1 MISRKTLHIDCPL
14 KMKKIYIKKKQPYTE
29 VSWITIY
36 SDLIQTLKVIR

>member
-14 KMKKIYIKKKQPYTE
+14 KMKKIYKKQQPYTE

>member
-14 KMKKIYIKKKQPYTE
+14 KMKKYIYKKQPYTE